1 MASAPVDVLRLLR
14 PHQWAKNLLAFVAL
28 FTSHRITETAAL
40 LASVEVFFALCLAAS
55 AVYVFN
61 DALDVAADRR
71 HPHKRQRP
79 FASGALAPRHAL
91 WLIPLLLAGAATIA
105 LVLPRAAQ
113 IALLCYVA
121 LASAYCLGL
130 KRTLWLDVL
139 ALAAL
144 YTLRIL
150 AGAFAIA
157 VEPSPWLLA
166 FAVFVFFSL
175 AALKRYVDLRESEG
189 DLPGRAYRTGDE
201 PAVLA
206 FGVAGAIAAVLV
218 LALYINSEQVRLL
231 YAAPAWLWPACPAL
245 LYWLA
250 RVWTLAH
257 RRELHADPVL
267 FALRD
272 PPSLLLAALLLALG
286 ALAL

>member
-1 MASAPVDVLRLLR
+1 LPDAARL
-14 PHQWAKNLLAFVAL
+14 
-28 FTSHRITETAAL
+28 
-40 LASVEVFFALCLAAS
+40 
-55 AVYVFN
+55 
-61 DALDVAADRR
+61 
-71 HPHKRQRP
+71 
-79 FASGALAPRHAL
+79 
-91 WLIPLLLAGAATIA
+91 
-105 LVLPRAAQ
+105 
-113 IALLCYVA
+113 ALLCYVA

-130 KRTLWLDVL
+130 KRALWLGVL

-157 VEPSPWLLA
+157 AEPSPWLLA

-175 AALKRYVDLRESEG
+175 ATLKRYVDLRDSDG
-189 DLPGRAYRTGDE
+189 DLPGRAYRADDT

-206 FGVAGAIAAVLV
+206 FGVAAAMGAVLV

-250 RVWTLAH
+250 RAWTLAH

-272 PPSLLLAALLLALG
+272 PISLLLAALLLGLGVMAL
-286 ALAL
+286 